1 MSKNTYSLDQIRML
15 LKNQNINNCTSK
27 SITYT
32 NEFKAR
38 AVQEYYQDGL
48 SPNMIFKKARIDLG
62 IIGKMHPKDC
72 LKRWKKIYKTKGEFK
87 ESRGR
92 NGGRKS
98 KGYESEDPE
107 YLKTK
112 IAYLEAENRF
122 LKKLKTN
129 KT

>member
-48 SPNMIFKKARIDLG
+48 SPNMIF
-62 IIGKMHPKDC
+62 
-72 LKRWKKIYKTKGEFK
+72 
-87 ESRGR
+87 
-92 NGGRKS
+92 
-98 KGYESEDPE
+98 
-107 YLKTK
+107 TK